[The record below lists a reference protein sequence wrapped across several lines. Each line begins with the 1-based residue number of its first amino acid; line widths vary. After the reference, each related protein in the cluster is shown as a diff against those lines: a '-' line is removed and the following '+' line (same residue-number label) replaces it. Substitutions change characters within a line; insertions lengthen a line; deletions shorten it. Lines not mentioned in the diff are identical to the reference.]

1 MSAVRKYKSKNNIY
15 NLSEYNSD
23 GSYEKKPSSEKYG
36 KAIRKDKKTKNKWIS
51 KKGNYDVTL
60 ITVVLIL
67 VVFGLVMVFSASAP
81 TAIAYQNGNQYHFI
95 LRQGIFAILGAL
107 AMFGVARIDYHFY
120 GKIAK
125 PILFGSFLILLA
137 VYIPGLGMVV
147 NEARRWINLGIISFQ
162 PSEIAKIGVIIFFAY
177 SLSSPKHN
185 PKDFVKGFLTY
196 VAIIGAF
203 GAVLMKEPHF
213 SCTVVLCASCILIM
227 IVSGTKFWHLSIL
240 GVLGVALGAYLI
252 LSAPYRMERIFAFMD
267 PFADTADT
275 GYQISNSLYAIG
287 SGGIFGLG
295 LGMSRQKLL
304 YLPEPHNDFI
314 FAVIC
319 EELGLLGAIVVI
331 VLFIMLI
338 WRGFRIAQC
347 ARDSFGAYLAAGITS
362 LIGIQAILNIAVV
375 TSSVPVT
382 GVALPFFSYG
392 GTSLLILLA
401 SMGILLNISSQ
412 CKNLGTVKKEEEE
425 K

>member
-1 MSAVRKYKSKNNIY
+1 MSAERKYKKNNVY
-15 NLSEYNSD
+15 YLSEHESG

-36 KAIRKDKKTKNKWIS
+36 KAIREDKKTKNKWIS
-51 KKGNYDVTL
+51 KKGNYDITL
-60 ITVVLIL
+60 IAVVLIL
-67 VVFGLVMVFSASAP
+67 VIFGLIMVFSASAP
-81 TAIAYQNGNQYHFI
+81 TAIAYQGGNQYHFI
-95 LRQGIFAILGAL
+95 LRQGIFAVLGVL
-107 AMFGVARIDYHFY
+107 AMFGVARIDYHVY
-120 GKIAK
+120 GKLAK
-125 PILFGSFLILLA
+125 PILAGSFLILLA

-162 PSEIAKIGVIIFFAY
+162 PSEIAKIGVIIFFAHE
-177 SLSSPKHN
+177 LSN
-185 PKDFVKGFLTY
+185 PKNRIKYFFSGIMKYLL
-196 VAIIGAF
+196 ILGAF
-203 GAVLMKEPHF
+203 ALVLMAEPHF
-213 SCTVVLCASCILIM
+213 SCTVVLCLSCLVIM
-227 IVSGTKFWHLSIL
+227 FVAGAKIWHFSIL
-240 GVLGVALGAYLI
+240 GAGGIVLGALAI
-252 LSAPYRMERIFAFMD
+252 LSAPYRMERIFAFID

-275 GYQISNSLYAIG
+275 GYQIANSLYAIG

-314 FAVIC
+314 FAVVC
-319 EELGLLGAIVVI
+319 EELGLLGALVVI
-331 VLFIMLI
+331 VLFVMLI

-347 ARDSFGAYLAAGITS
+347 SKDSFGAYLATGITS

-412 CKNLGTVKKEEEE
+412 CKNLGTSKKEEEE